1 MNLVDFAAAATI
13 VATIIGTTWRV
24 LAKLNSIDMELLKLH
39 TDLSDFKRRLAALER
54 NNEQS

>member
-24 LAKLNSIDMELLKLH
+24 LAKLNSIDMELLKLR
-39 TDLSDFKRRLAALER
+39 TDLADFKRRLAAVER
-54 NNEQS
+54 HHEQS

>member
-24 LAKLNSIDMELLKLH
+24 LAKLNSIDMELLKLR
-39 TDLSDFKRRLAALER
+39 TDLADFKRRLAAVER
-54 NNEQS
+54 HHE

>member
-24 LAKLNSIDMELLKLH
+24 LAKLNSIDMELLKLR

-54 NNEQS
+54 THEQP

>member
-24 LAKLNSIDMELLKLH
+24 LAKLNSIDMELLKLR

-54 NNEQS
+54 NNE

>member
-24 LAKLNSIDMELLKLH
+24 LAKLNSIDMELLKLR

-54 NNEQS
+54 HNDQP

>member
-24 LAKLNSIDMELLKLH
+24 LAKLNSIDMELLKLR

>member
-24 LAKLNSIDMELLKLH
+24 LAKLNSIDMELLKLR

-54 NNEQS
+54 NNEQP